1 MEESRKKTIRTW
13 IDSQRE
19 SLILD
24 LIKLVDLESVSQ
36 PEPSKG
42 KFAPFGEGCQKALHA
57 MLERGSSMGLS
68 SISYED
74 YLGSIS
80 LDGEERRKPSK
91 VIGIW
96 SHLDV
101 VPAGEGWQ
109 YHPFESV
116 YEDGLVIGRGAQDNK
131 SAAVMGLYLLKG
143 IKEMGISLRHPAAL
157 YLGCSEECGM
167 QDLDYFLSH
176 YQAPGVSLIADCGF
190 PACYGEKGS
199 MTVTIRTGRKSLL
212 SNVEVE
218 AGVAHNI
225 IPGTAK
231 IRFEISK
238 EKYSLEAEGVSGHS
252 AFPEGSVNALCVLL
266 GKMMEFPML
275 PEEEKNTL
283 RPLWKFTET
292 TDGSVAGISK
302 KDSLL
307 GDLTCCGTMLTFEK
321 GTWCLNLDIRYPNSA
336 HPDEILRRITAIAE
350 AQGCLAEQK
359 SHLRAFSLTPEN
371 PIIRKL
377 TEVYNQ
383 ETKENTAAYSMAGG
397 TYAAKLPRAIPFGI
411 AFSDK
416 NRITRKFPKGHGDY
430 HQPDE
435 AVIVDQILDALYIY
449 MIGILE
455 LDRLLTEYEKNEV
468 NIWETTV

>member
-1 MEESRKKTIRTW
+1 MEESRKTMIRTW
-13 IDSQRE
+13 VDSQRE
-19 SLILD
+19 NLILD
-24 LIKLVDLESVSQ
+24 LIKLVDLESVSK
-36 PEPSKG
+36 PEPYKG
-42 KFAPFGEGCQKALHA
+42 KTAPFGEGCQKALHA

-68 SISYED
+68 SVSYED

-80 LDGEERRKPSK
+80 LNGEERRDPSR

-109 YHPFESV
+109 YRPFESV

-143 IKEMGISLRHPAAL
+143 LKELELSLRHPAAL

-167 QDLDYFLSH
+167 QDLDYFLSR
-176 YQAPGVSLIADCGF
+176 YEAPGVSLIADCGF

-199 MTVTIRTGRKSLL
+199 MTVTVRTGRKSVL
-212 SNVEVE
+212 SDVRLE

-225 IPGTAK
+225 IPGLAK
-231 IRFEISK
+231 IHFKTPKGE
-238 EKYSLEAEGVSGHS
+238 YSLEAEGVSGHS
-252 AFPEGSVNALCVLL
+252 AFPEGSVNALWLLL
-266 GKMMEFPML
+266 GKMMEASEI

-292 TDGSVAGISK
+292 TDGSAAGISK
-302 KDSLL
+302 KDPLL

-321 GTWCLNLDIRYPNSA
+321 GAWCLNLDIRYPNSA
-336 HPDEILRRITAIAE
+336 DPDEIYRRIKATAE
-350 AQGCLAEQK
+350 AQGCLADQK
-359 SHLRAFSLTPEN
+359 SHLKAFGLTPDH
-371 PIIRKL
+371 PIVRKL
-377 TEVYNQ
+377 TEVYNE
-383 ETKENTAAYSMAGG
+383 ETHEDTKAYSMAGG

-416 NRITRKFPKGHGDY
+416 SQITRKFSKGHGDY

-435 AVIVDQILDALYIY
+435 AVIVDQILDALYLY
-449 MIGILE
+449 LVGILE
-455 LDRLLTEYEKNEV
+455 LDDLLTEYGKNEV